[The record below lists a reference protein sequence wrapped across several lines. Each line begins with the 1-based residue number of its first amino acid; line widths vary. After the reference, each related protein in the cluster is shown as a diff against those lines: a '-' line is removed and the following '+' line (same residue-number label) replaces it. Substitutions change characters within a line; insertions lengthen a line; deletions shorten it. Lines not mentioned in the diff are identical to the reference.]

1 MKPALRDDAGHVTV
15 FTLVLVPAL
24 LLVAALVLDAGL
36 ALSSKTKAL
45 DVAQAAARAG
55 AQHLDLAAY
64 RGTGTV
70 RVDPGRASAAAHT
83 WLASAGMTG
92 EVTVTGAS
100 VTVTAHTTRR
110 TQLLQL
116 VGVRELHMSASA
128 TATARRGVSEP
139 DQ

>member
-1 MKPALRDDAGHVTV
+1 MKAALRDDAGQAAV
-15 FTLVLVPAL
+15 FTLILVPAL
-24 LLVAALVLDAGL
+24 LLIAALLLDAGL
-36 ALSSKTKAL
+36 ALSAKTRAL

-64 RGTGTV
+64 RNGGAV
-70 RVDPGRASAAAHT
+70 RLDAGRASAAAGA
-83 WLASAGMTG
+83 WLVSAGMTG
-92 EVTVTGAS
+92 EVTVAGAS

-128 TATARRGVSEP
+128 TATARRGVSVP
-139 DQ
+139 DP